1 MKMMKSMGYKP
12 EHGLGSSA
20 QGRLEPIE
28 VATQNGRHGFGL
40 YLDGIDQAAKNW
52 NPSMEAISLREPFK
66 WLKSQSDDLKTITPS
81 VLREW
86 AVEGP
91 KKLAMDEETIFCDA
105 LVLANI
111 LEHKS
116 MFDQL
121 GAREMQNARERCNP
135 FETIGRSIFMNR
147 AAVKMANID
156 FLLEFMLTSPKN
168 EDGSPMV
175 TDGNVFHF
183 ADCCAGPGKLHFEFK
198 LFFLY
203 SKWRYRE

>member
-28 VATQNGRHGFGL
+28 VATQNGHHGFGL

-52 NPSMEAISLREPFK
+52 NPSMEVISLREPIK

-111 LEHKS
+111 LEHES

-121 GAREMQNARERCNP
+121 GAREMQNARERCNH

-156 FLLEFMLTSPKN
+156 FLLEFMLQWSPTVTCSTSLIAVLDQVSFILSSSFFFSIQN
-168 EDGSPMV
+168 GGIE
-175 TDGNVFHF
+175 N
-183 ADCCAGPGKLHFEFK
+183 DCT
-198 LFFLY
+198 LF
-203 SKWRYRE
+203 R